1 MCTQKATIMT
11 IQELEQ
17 WIARYGKEVYS
28 FCLHL
33 TLHKELAEDL
43 YQDTFLTA
51 MKKLPMIREEENPKG
66 YLLTIAFRIWKNQ
79 TRKLAW
85 RNRIA
90 PQLPAEAMEEMITAA
105 PEDGAEGIL
114 KAEEKQ
120 MLWRAVR
127 GLPEKR
133 RVPILLYY
141 MEELSLEEISK
152 ILSIPQGTVKSRLYH
167 ARKQMAQELEEYFS

>member
-1 MCTQKATIMT
+1 MCTQKEVIMT

-17 WIARYGKEVYS
+17 WIARYGKDIYS

-51 MKKLPMIREEENPKG
+51 MNKLHVIRGEENPKS
-66 YLLTIAFRIWKNQ
+66 YLLSIALRNWKNQ
-79 TRKLAW
+79 VRKAAW

-90 PQLPAEAMEEMITAA
+90 PQFPAEAVEETVAAA
-105 PEDGAEGIL
+105 PEDGAEEIL
-114 KAEEKQ
+114 KEEEKQ
-120 MLWRAVR
+120 MLWKSVR
-127 GLPEKR
+127 NLPEKWR
-133 RVPILLYY
+133 IPILLYY
-141 MEELSLEEISK
+141 MEELSLEEIAK

-167 ARKQMAQELEEYFS
+167 ARKQLAQELEGYFL

>member
-1 MCTQKATIMT
+1 MT

-17 WIARYGKEVYS
+17 WIARYGKEIYS

-51 MKKLPMIREEENPKG
+51 MKKLSMIRKEENPKS
-66 YLLTIAFRIWKNQ
+66 YLLAIALRLWKNQ
-79 TRKLAW
+79 VRKMAW

-90 PQLPAEAMEEMITAA
+90 PQLPEEAMEEVIAAA
-105 PEDGAEGIL
+105 PEEGAEGIL
-114 KAEEKQ
+114 KLEEKQ
-120 MLWRAVR
+120 MLWKAVR
-127 GLPEKR
+127 GLPEKE

-141 MEELSLEEISK
+141 MEELSLTEISK

-167 ARKQMAQELEEYFS
+167 ARKQLAQELEGYFS

>member
-1 MCTQKATIMT
+1 MT

-17 WIARYGKEVYS
+17 WIARYGKEIYS

-51 MKKLPMIREEENPKG
+51 MKKLHVIREEENPKS
-66 YLLTIAFRIWKNQ
+66 YLLAIALRIWKNQ
-79 TRKLAW
+79 VRKMAW

-90 PQLPAEAMEEMITAA
+90 PQIPAEAVEETMIIAG
-105 PEDGAEGIL
+105 ENGVEELL
-114 KAEEKQ
+114 KAEEKK
-120 MLWRAVR
+120 MLWTAVR
-127 GLPEKR
+127 ELPEKWR
-133 RVPILLYY
+133 IPMLLYY

-167 ARKQMAQELEEYFS
+167 ARKQLAQELEEYFS